1 MRAETC
7 DGDSPHSFDCAQD
20 SSGPLP
26 PVPFLLSRAVIK
38 FWAMRNPPDL
48 RVQLAPRHPR
58 GLILANPVMIAAG
71 IAGYGSEYGEIADI
85 QKLGAIVCKGT
96 TLVPREGNIQPRLV
110 ETAGGLL
117 NSVGLENIGVD
128 ALIREKAPLWTNWQ
142 VPVIVNVAGETINEY
157 VAVAS
162 KLEGVAGISG
172 IELNIS
178 CPNVSAGGMEF
189 GVDPELAARVTSAVK
204 SVTSLPLIVK
214 LSPNVTDIKE
224 IALAVEGAGADAIS
238 LINTL
243 RGMAIDIDQR
253 KPCLGNVVGGLS
265 GPAIKPV
272 ALCMVFEAARVVRIP
287 LLGCGGIA
295 CAEDALEFI
304 MAGATAVQIGTA
316 ALTNPHICLTTLEGI
331 ERFMLDREVENVVE
345 LIGVARHK
353 P

>member
-1 MRAETC
+1 MVA
-7 DGDSPHSFDCAQD
+7 S
-20 SSGPLP
+20 
-26 PVPFLLSRAVIK
+26 
-38 FWAMRNPPDL
+38 
-48 RVQLAPRHPR
+48 
-58 GLILANPVMIAAG
+58 G
-71 IAGYGSEYGEIADI
+71 IAGYGIEYAEIADM

-96 TLVPREGNIQPRLV
+96 TLMPKGGNAQPRLV

-117 NSVGLENIGVD
+117 NSIGWENIGVN
-128 ALIREKAPLWTNWQ
+128 ALIREKAPVWAGWR
-142 VPVIVNVAGETINEY
+142 VPVIVNVAGETIGEY

-162 KLEGVAGISG
+162 RLEGVPGISG

-178 CPNVSAGGMEF
+178 CPNVSTGGIEF
-189 GVDPELAARVTSAVK
+189 GVDPELAARVASEVK
-204 SVTSLPLIVK
+204 AATTLPVIVK

-224 IALAVEGAGADAIS
+224 IALAVEEAGADAIS

-272 ALCMVFEAARVVRIP
+272 ALYMVFEAARVVHIP
-287 LLGCGGIA
+287 VIGCGGIA

-316 ALTNPHICLTTLEGI
+316 ILSNPQLGLDVLEGI
-331 ERFMLDREVENVVE
+331 ESFMRQHGVQNLTE
-345 LIGVARHK
+345 LIGVALA
-353 P
+353 